1 MGEDMTKQLKVGV
14 NLISGMK
21 KCLSSKAMLENFL
34 TKMMKKVVK
43 SDEKICRAK

>member
-21 KCLSSKAMLENFL
+21 KCVPSEARLEKMLMEIMNN
-34 TKMMKKVVK
+34 
-43 SDEKICRAK
+43 S